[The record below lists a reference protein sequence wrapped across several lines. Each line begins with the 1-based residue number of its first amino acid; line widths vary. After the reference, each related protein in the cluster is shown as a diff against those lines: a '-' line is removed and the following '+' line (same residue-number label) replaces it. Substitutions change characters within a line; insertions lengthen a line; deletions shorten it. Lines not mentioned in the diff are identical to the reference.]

1 MTKSRGILA
10 PRHRWTSVELELLRR
25 NYADSLT
32 KDIATELGVRSEM
45 VYAMANRLG
54 LHKTPEFHAATASMR
69 QRELVA
75 AGRHKGFEKGHVPA
89 NKGRKR
95 PGWSA
100 GNMASNWFEK
110 GHKPHTTL
118 PVGSYRVNGD
128 GFLDVKFAETPGRYT
143 MRWKPVHRV
152 VWERAHGPIPKGHV
166 VRFKPGRRSTVLH
179 EITLDALELLTHAQ
193 NLALNSVHNLPK
205 DLAKIAQLRGA
216 LNRQINKRS
225 KQA

>member
-10 PRHRWTSVELELLRR
+10 PRTPWGCVELELLRR

-32 KDIATELGVRSEM
+32 EDIAIAIGRPVDR
-45 VYAMANRLG
+45 VYAMAHKLG
-54 LHKTPEFHAATASMR
+54 LHKTSEFNSRTASDR
-69 QRELVA
+69 QQALLA
-75 AGRHKGFEKGHVPA
+75 AGKHKGFPKGNVPA
-89 NKGRKR
+89 NKGRKN

-100 GNMASNWFEK
+100 GNMASTWFKK
-110 GHKPHTTL
+110 GGKPCTTL

-128 GFLDVKFAETPGRYT
+128 GFLEVKFGEAPGPYT
-143 MRWKPVHRV
+143 MRWKPVHRM

-166 VRFKPGRRSTVLH
+166 LRFKPGRHTTRLE
-179 EITLDALELLTHAQ
+179 EITLDAIELLTHAQ

-205 DLAKIAQLRGA
+205 ELVKVVQLRGV

-225 KQA
+225 KQG